1 MLFIFALLV
10 SFSQLCRCAVGCCFS
25 FFSPSSC
32 HKLPFQWPVSVAPP
46 SFQINKAFRFSR
58 DPTPHWFTDCQP
70 STNHSIPVSTYNSSL
85 RLPHL
90 FFYHHVPLH
99 LTSFRLLF
107 AFLLPLPLI
116 LFPIHCHTVLSAS
129 IFLCSFLWLSDF
141 IPFWFS
147 YFPFLCYLRSCP
159 ISLSPISPFP
169 HSSFLNAI
177 FFSFSFLS
185 SLMSPLFL
193 SVCFIPV
200 PPEAA
205 AGERP
210 ATEQRGASAAWRGHH
225 QNVQAPP
232 ASTAHGHT
240 AYCRYARTRTHT
252 YTYTHTRTEHLCR
265 DSTPPSLQTPSD
277 ASAPLSGAQVLFCNY
292 LCHYLEITLI

>member
-147 YFPFLCYLRSCP
+147 YSPFLCYLRSCP

-177 FFSFSFLS
+177 FFFFFF
-185 SLMSPLFL
+185 PLFSNVTPL
-193 SVCFIPV
+193 SLCVLHSSTSRGGSRRTPSDRAEGSLRCLKRTSPKCSS
-200 PPEAA
+200 PPSLH
-205 AGERP
+205 R
-210 ATEQRGASAAWRGHH
+210 AWTHCLLQVRTH
-225 QNVQAPP
+225 
-232 ASTAHGHT
+232 AHTHIHV
-240 AYCRYARTRTHT
+240 HT
-252 YTYTHTRTEHLCR
+252 YTYRTSMQRQH
-265 DSTPPSLQTPSD
+265 PSL
-277 ASAPLSGAQVLFCNY
+277 APNSIRRLCSPLRSSGTVL
-292 LCHYLEITLI
+292 